1 MIRAISCFQ
10 RREEDFADWDKK
22 TNSFPIL
29 EIGNMRINNAIN
41 KEGVVYFT
49 FSELTIFCSK
59 P

>member
-1 MIRAISCFQ
+1 MIIAISCFQ
-10 RREEDFADWDKK
+10 RHEDDFAAWDKQ
-22 TNSFPIL
+22 TNNFPKL

-49 FSELTIFCSK
+49 SSELTVFCSK